1 MKRFKEEHKN
11 KIIIMIVDEK
21 NPLCYQERHEKKN
34 DKNDMP
40 QPSLALNESV
50 GFAFAKKDT

>member
-1 MKRFKEEHKN
+1 
-11 KIIIMIVDEK
+11 MIVDEK